1 MLDFLGPPLLIHC
14 FISLFYQNT
23 KIHQT
28 NKTNQSFVSI
38 KPFFAQLGQFGNSCN
53 VSEQNKQTSTDE
65 VLRKIATEMMSF
77 FMFRQLIELVRM
89 VNTITPNL
97 PPFLPDDLDQHIGN
111 KESTRNTQV
120 NLPTSIWIAQN
131 LNSPKYH
138 SILNIFSIICLQIS
152 DREAIALGMRK
163 MLDIATEPWGIKVD
177 LANGIKSPESSP
189 KLSLFHPHASSALNQ
204 TFIDNN
210 IFELQ
215 SKCQRHIKAN
225 LNI

>member
-53 VSEQNKQTSTDE
+53 VSEQNKQSSTDE
-65 VLRKIATEMMSF
+65 FLRKIATEMMSF

-120 NLPTSIWIAQN
+120 NLPKN
-131 LNSPKYH
+131 YLNSSEFEQP
-138 SILNIFSIICLQIS
+138 QIS
-152 DREAIALGMRK
+152 FN
-163 MLDIATEPWGIKVD
+163 IKH
-177 LANGIKSPESSP
+177 I
-189 KLSLFHPHASSALNQ
+189 FHNFPSNQ
-204 TFIDNN
+204 
-210 IFELQ
+210 
-215 SKCQRHIKAN
+215 
-225 LNI
+225 

>member
-1 MLDFLGPPLLIHC
+1 MFQNRTNNQALMNFWEKLLQKWCHFLCSDNWLSWLGWSIQSHQIYPL
-14 FISLFYQNT
+14 
-23 KIHQT
+23 
-28 NKTNQSFVSI
+28 
-38 KPFFAQLGQFGNSCN
+38 
-53 VSEQNKQTSTDE
+53 
-65 VLRKIATEMMSF
+65 
-77 FMFRQLIELVRM
+77 
-89 VNTITPNL
+89 
-97 PPFLPDDLDQHIGN
+97 FLPDDLDQHIGN

-120 NLPTSIWIAQN
+120 NLPTSIWIAHN

-138 SILNIFSIICLQIS
+138 SILNIFSIIFLQIS

-215 SKCQRHIKAN
+215 SKCQRHIKVN